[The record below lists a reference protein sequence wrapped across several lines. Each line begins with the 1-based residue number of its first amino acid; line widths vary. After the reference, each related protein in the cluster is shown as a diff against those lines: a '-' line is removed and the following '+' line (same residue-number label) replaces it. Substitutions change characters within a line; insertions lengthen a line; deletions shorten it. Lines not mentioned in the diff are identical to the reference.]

1 MTTAASEVLPDHK
14 KTNDIIQYILAVLF
28 GGAAAWL
35 DLEVGADEHILLTA
49 LVVTASCMFLGFLRP
64 RKPWRWVLIIGVCI
78 PVAEW
83 LAYFFLTQKPT
94 TAQVYESFLAFL
106 PGIAGAYGGA
116 LGRTVVNNLFAETP
130 KAGTSDHRPTTSRP
144 KP

>member
-1 MTTAASEVLPDHK
+1 MSTVSAPLPPSE
-14 KTNDIIQYILAVLF
+14 KTSSDIIQYILAVVF
-28 GGAAAWL
+28 GAAAAWL

-49 LVVTASCMFLGFLRP
+49 LVVTASCMLLGFMRP
-64 RKPWRWVLIIGVCI
+64 HRPWRWVLIIGVCI

-83 LAYFFLTQKPT
+83 LAYFLLTQKPT

-116 LGRTVVNNLFAETP
+116 LGRTVVNNLFVENP
-130 KAGTSDHRPTTSRP
+130 KTVGSDRTQPTARP

>member
-1 MTTAASEVLPDHK
+1 MDTAASQVVAEPK
-14 KTNDIIQYILAVLF
+14 KPNDILQYILAVLF
-28 GGAAAWL
+28 GGAAACL

-49 LVVTASCMFLGFLRP
+49 LVVTASCMFLGFMRP
-64 RKPWRWVLIIGVCI
+64 RKPWRWVLIIGICI

-94 TAQVYESFLAFL
+94 TAQIYESFLAFL

-130 KAGTSDHRPTTSRP
+130 KPGTSDHPQTTARPNS
-144 KP
+144 